1 MQLDP
6 RQGVLPTM
14 EDASI
19 DLLDRRGRLRRLAA
33 SSAIGLVITVLVVQ
47 LIASVATVASDDPIG
62 QSSVVVCAVG
72 VFLVATSFAHL
83 VISRIARRFT
93 SA

>member
-1 MQLDP
+1 MK
-6 RQGVLPTM
+6 
-14 EDASI
+14 DAAI

-33 SSAIGLVITVLVVQ
+33 ASAVGLAITVLVIQ
-47 LIASVATVASDDPIG
+47 LIGSVATVASNDPIG

-83 VISRIARRFT
+83 VIARIARRFT

>member
-1 MQLDP
+1 MDD
-6 RQGVLPTM
+6 T
-14 EDASI
+14 I
-19 DLLDRRGRLRRLAA
+19 DLLDRRGRLRRLVAA
-33 SSAIGLVITVLVVQ
+33 SSLGLGITALVIRQIGT
-47 LIASVATVASDDPIG
+47 VATVSPNDPIG

-83 VISRIARRFT
+83 VIARIARRFT

>member
-1 MQLDP
+1 MQP
-6 RQGVLPTM
+6 HQRVGVFPSM
-14 EDASI
+14 DDASI
-19 DLLDRRGRLRRLAA
+19 DLLDRRGRLRRLAIA
-33 SSAIGLVITVLVVQ
+33 SAIGLLITMVVVQ
-47 LIASVATVASDDPIG
+47 GIASVASVASDDPIG
-62 QSSVVVCAVG
+62 KMSVVVCAVG